1 MSVPDSVAVWTLRTG
16 GVGAFGTKGLL
27 NHHIAAATERETFHC
42 FPLSEI
48 FFLLLLNDHVFS
60 CLLHLE
66 EVKLYK
72 LQLIS
77 SLSLLAHSCLTP
89 CGS

>member
-16 GVGAFGTKGLL
+16 GVGTKGLL

-77 SLSLLAHSCLTP
+77 LSHCLFWPTRA
-89 CGS
+89 